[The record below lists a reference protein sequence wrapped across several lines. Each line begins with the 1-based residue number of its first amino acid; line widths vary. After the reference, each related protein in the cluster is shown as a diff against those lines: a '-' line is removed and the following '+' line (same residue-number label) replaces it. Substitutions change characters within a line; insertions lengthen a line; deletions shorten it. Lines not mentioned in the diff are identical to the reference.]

1 MSHPIVQ
8 NTKLKCDKGTKET
21 PFQITSQTFSQ
32 INGKLKATE
41 EDKRA
46 ITNIIPFGVC
56 KLKPTSGGYLPCIPA
71 LIKWQNTSPFSI
83 EGKKQLTTDSYCK
96 CSTGGTIK
104 PIKDLNSMFVE
115 LIKKTVGTIN
125 QNLTPQIQNNL
136 NSKIEPGYYYE
147 KNGNYLGYHSGKNDN
162 KIHIAK
168 SVKKDKSNNII
179 SVESSVNLTEK
190 YAITHSQV
198 LDRAN
203 WIYAEG
209 GYKIPEYYAYS
220 IENSYQSK
228 RIANKNEDKLYF
240 LLLKDTSGRLNKDKY
255 FSGMGANKIGRIFWD
270 RRKNPSTFDQ
280 DMKNTIASVIK
291 SKMHPEK
298 DPTGGTNS
306 WLGYKNG
313 KHIGEYFIYS
323 LGRRHFFIK
332 YGESKFTEVE
342 KKYVIIP

>member
-1 MSHPIVQ
+1 MSHPIIQ

-41 EDKRA
+41 EDKHA
-46 ITNIIPFGVC
+46 NTNIIPFGVC
-56 KLKPTSGGYLPCIPA
+56 KLKPTSGGYLPCIPD

-125 QNLTPQIQNNL
+125 QNFTPQIQNNL
-136 NSKIEPGYYYE
+136 NNKIEPGYYYE

-162 KIHIAK
+162 KIHLAK
-168 SVKKDKSNNII
+168 SVQKDKSNNII

-228 RIANKNEDKLYF
+228 RIANKNEDKLYY

>member
-21 PFQITSQTFSQ
+21 PIQITSQTFSQ

-41 EDKRA
+41 EDKQA
-46 ITNIIPFGVC
+46 NTNIIPFGVC

-83 EGKKQLTTDSYCK
+83 EGKKKLTTDSYCK

-104 PIKDLNSMFVE
+104 PIKDLNSMFVK
-115 LIKKTVGTIN
+115 LIKKTGSNKT
-125 QNLTPQIQNNL
+125 QNYTPEIQKNL
-136 NSKIEPGYYYE
+136 KSKIEPGYYYE
-147 KNGNYLGYHSGKNDN
+147 KNGNYLGYHSGKNDDI
-162 KIHIAK
+162 IHVAK
-168 SVKKDKSNNII
+168 SVQKDKSNKII

-209 GYKIPEYYAYS
+209 GYKIPEFYAYS
-220 IENSYQSK
+220 IENAYQSV
-228 RIANKNEDKLYF
+228 RIANKQEDKLYHQ
-240 LLLKDTSGRLNKDKY
+240 LLRDTSGRLNKDNY
-255 FSGMGANKIGRIFWD
+255 FSGKYANNIGKRFWD
-270 RRKNPSTFDQ
+270 SRKNPSTFDQ

-298 DPTGGTNS
+298 DPTGGTNA

-313 KHIGEYFIYS
+313 KHKGEYFIYS
-323 LGRRHFFIK
+323 LGRRHFFLK
-332 YGESKFTEVE
+332 YGESKLTEDE
-342 KKYVIIP
+342 KEYKIKP